1 MEKSNL
7 NLGKNFKFFNF
18 GWGGGGNLVLVL
30 IKIIVII
37 VTTYILQSK
46 DLIQIIYIIHIFTQI
61 KYFLQLSLNLKYNK
75 YKI

>member
-1 MEKSNL
+1 MYI
-7 NLGKNFKFFNF
+7 GKILSFFNF
-18 GWGGGGNLVLVL
+18 GGGGNLVLVL

-37 VTTYILQSK
+37 VTTYILHSK
-46 DLIQIIYIIHIFTQI
+46 DLIQIIYIIHIFTKI